1 MMAGNTNTGDD
12 GTGGGWQDILV
23 ELQKAAVNLMT
34 LEVTTTVIGAE
45 PKEIKTKIDLVQ
57 GDISNSLDEAFL
69 TQSELQPIREFHA
82 GQVEKGQAI
91 IKGNVEV
98 IVDLVKQLRDL
109 T

>member
-1 MMAGNTNTGDD
+1 MAND
-12 GTGGGWQDILV
+12 GGWQEILDS
-23 ELQKAAVNLMT
+23 LKNAASNLMT
-34 LEVTTTVIGAE
+34 LEITTTVVGGE
-45 PKEIKTKIDLVQ
+45 RKEIKTKIDLVQ

-69 TQSELQPIREFHA
+69 KDTELHPIREFHT

-98 IVDLVKQLRDL
+98 IVDLVKQLREL

>member
-1 MMAGNTNTGDD
+1 MAGDTNVGD
-12 GTGGGWQDILV
+12 GGGGGGWQDILDG
-23 ELQKAAVNLMT
+23 LQKAAVNLMT
-34 LEVTTTVIGAE
+34 LEITTTVVGDD

-69 TQSELQPIREFHA
+69 TQTDLQPIREFHS

-91 IKGNVEV
+91 IKGNVE
-98 IVDLVKQLRDL
+98 IITDLFQRLREL